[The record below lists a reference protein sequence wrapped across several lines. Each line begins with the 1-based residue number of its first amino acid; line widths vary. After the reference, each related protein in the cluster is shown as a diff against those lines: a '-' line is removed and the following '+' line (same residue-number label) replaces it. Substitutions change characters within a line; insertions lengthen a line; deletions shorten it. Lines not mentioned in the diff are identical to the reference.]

1 MKFIKIAQEW
11 RENPSTGERKLVPVA
26 VTDEAEAIRLVQD
39 WDTVMEIVERIGGA
53 EALSNIHTFKKEYDE
68 RTILLAKIAEYE
80 GDVIT
85 AATEAAAPAAVKAPP
100 AEKPKR
106 GPK

>member
-11 RENPSTGERKLVPVA
+11 RENPNTGDRKLVPVA
-26 VTDEAEAIRLVQD
+26 VTDENEAIRLVQD
-39 WDTVMEIVERIGGA
+39 WDKVLEIVERIGGA
-53 EALSNIHTFKKEYDE
+53 EALSNIQLIRKEYDE
-68 RTILLAKIAEYE
+68 RTITLAKIGEYE

-85 AATEAAAPAAVKAPP
+85 AATKAAAPP

-106 GPK
+106 GTK

>member
-1 MKFIKIAQEW
+1 MKFLKIAQEW

-26 VTDEAEAIRLVQD
+26 VNSEGEAIRLVQD
-39 WDTVMEIVERIGGA
+39 WDKVLEIVSHIGGA
-53 EALSNIHTFKKEYDE
+53 EALSNIQTFKKEYDE
-68 RTILLAKIAEYE
+68 RTIVLAKIGEYE

-85 AATEAAAPAAVKAPP
+85 AATKAATPAAVKAPP

-106 GPK
+106 GTK